1 MWNTSSWILL
11 NRIRLV
17 VSQFPVFNL
26 AVASYLHADMREVAI
41 ASHLTLNKEANHCIS
56 QIKQKMI
63 DPWCFFNA
71 PSVAE
76 GKNECIMKR
85 FHSAHLRLYIHYFH
99 VSSLFSFIAHCL
111 FHSLFSLGGRSAHGL
126 QQIREMLQAES
137 QIIAHC
143 LCGMAKNPPYS
154 ASFLAILSI
163 FSEPSLNWQSHK
175 TQKVCG
181 TERVYKKKTDWTK
194 DSFCSE
200 SVCLL
205 DSPRVWHSLQH
216 VHSQW
221 AGTSYWPGPCSSW
234 TWGKGEEG
242 VGGGDRMR
250 VTQDKD
256 GKRGERQRHVF
267 R

>member
-26 AVASYLHADMREVAI
+26 AVTSYLHADMREVAI

-56 QIKQKMI
+56 QIKQKMNH
-63 DPWCFFNA
+63 PWCFFNA

-85 FHSAHLRLYIHYFH
+85 LHSAHLRLYIHYFH

-181 TERVYKKKTDWTK
+181 TERVYKKKK
-194 DSFCSE
+194 ICSRRIGQKTAFALK
-200 SVCLL
+200 VCACLTHPVCGTVCSMFIVSGL
-205 DSPRVWHSLQH
+205 VPLTGRDPA
-216 VHSQW
+216 VHE
-221 AGTSYWPGPCSSW
+221 PE
-234 TWGKGEEG
+234 GKVRKE
-242 VGGGDRMR
+242 
-250 VTQDKD
+250 
-256 GKRGERQRHVF
+256 
-267 R
+267 

>member
-1 MWNTSSWILL
+1 MILDVSSMHLQW
-11 NRIRLV
+11 
-17 VSQFPVFNL
+17 Q
-26 AVASYLHADMREVAI
+26 RE
-41 ASHLTLNKEANHCIS
+41 
-56 QIKQKMI
+56 
-63 DPWCFFNA
+63 
-71 PSVAE
+71 
-76 GKNECIMKR
+76 KNECIMKR
-85 FHSAHLRLYIHYFH
+85 FHSARLRLYIHYFH
-99 VSSLFSFIAHCL
+99 VSSLFSFIAL

-137 QIIAHC
+137 EIIAHC

-163 FSEPSLNWQSHK
+163 FSEPSLNWQTHK

-181 TERVYKKKTDWTK
+181 TERVYKKQKKNLLQEDWTK

-205 DSPRVWHSLQH
+205 DSPHVWHSSQH

-234 TWGKGEEG
+234 TWEERWG
-242 VGGGDRMR
+242 RSRGGDRMR
-250 VTQDKD
+250 ATQDKD
-256 GKRGERQRHVF
+256 GERGEGQRHVF